1 MHWHAGLRGAMA
13 FALCEMLNPETV
25 PKRDMLITTTLVL
38 GMISTGAIGASTPIL
53 LRALRIKV
61 GDVETP
67 ADDLEA
73 RRRLAAASP
82 KSALARWKR
91 LDHRYLIPWL
101 SNRYTLPGDA
111 KGAEALGG
119 AGTEPRA
126 FYDWDEDDEDDD
138 GGSSTFEKELALVIN
153 HATDPDRTLDLPNDY
168 EDDSVAN
175 PGDKA
180 SPALPSYSASSPAP
194 RLARSLRDAAAG
206 SAAASVSQPL
216 LGEALD
222 RQSRF
227 D

>member
-1 MHWHAGLRGAMA
+1 
-13 FALCEMLNPETV
+13 
-25 PKRDMLITTTLVL
+25 MLITTTLAL

-53 LRALRIKV
+53 LRAFRIKV

-73 RRRLAAASP
+73 RRRLATASP

-91 LDHRYLIPWL
+91 LDHQYLIPWL
-101 SNRYTLPGDA
+101 SNRYTPPGDA
-111 KGAEALGG
+111 KATEALGG

-126 FYDWDEDDEDDD
+126 LYDWDDDD
-138 GGSSTFEKELALVIN
+138 DDDSGSSTFEKELALVIN
-153 HATDPDRTLDLPNDY
+153 HASDPDHTLDLPNDY

-175 PGDKA
+175 PCDKA
-180 SPALPSYSASSPAP
+180 SPAMLSYSASSPASL
-194 RLARSLRDAAAG
+194 LAWPPRDAAAG
-206 SAAASVSQPL
+206 SAVASVSQPL
-216 LGEALD
+216 LGSAMD